1 MRKDSCHWVW
11 TSAHGAREVDKL
23 SRWIALIASQGNPM
37 SILTEG
43 TMKQSQNFL
52 ENADNCDQ
60 LAERAADGK
69 PSANLRIGP

>member
-1 MRKDSCHWVW
+1 
-11 TSAHGAREVDKL
+11 
-23 SRWIALIASQGNPM
+23 M